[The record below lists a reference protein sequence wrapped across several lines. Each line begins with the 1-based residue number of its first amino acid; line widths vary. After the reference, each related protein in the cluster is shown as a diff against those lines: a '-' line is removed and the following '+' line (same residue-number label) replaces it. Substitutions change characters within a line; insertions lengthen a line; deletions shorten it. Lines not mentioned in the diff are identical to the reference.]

1 MSATNHIR
9 TTTREPNKGRTKVL
23 VLWLYSSMD
32 ASLRVST
39 SGQLSALISPHMSVT
54 HLKLTKAS
62 GTRAVLPVKPTFS
75 TTFLASFAKSVFFA
89 LPRVE

>member
-1 MSATNHIR
+1 MSAMDRISPTIMD
-9 TTTREPNKGRTKVL
+9 TIKGRTKVL

-32 ASLRVST
+32 ASLRAST
-39 SGQLSALISPHMSVT
+39 SGHFSALLSPPLSVT
-54 HLKLTKAS
+54 HLKLTNAS